1 MTIPGLDPSGEL
13 GRLFFQIQ
21 SKSSHEKDVR
31 QSPGGGHRGTTDA
44 VDLSRLAQ
52 DIRTHAT
59 RAAELPDLR
68 TDRIQHIQQALAQG
82 IELATPGQVA
92 DAITRETILNALG
105 S

>member
-21 SKSSHEKDVR
+21 SKSSHEKDIR
-31 QSPGGGHRGTTDA
+31 QSQAIPQGSADA

-52 DIRTHAT
+52 EIRTHSAH
-59 RAAELPDLR
+59 AAQLPDVR
-68 TDRIQHIQQALAQG
+68 TDRIQQIQQTLG
-82 IELATPGQVA
+82 EGSELATPGQLA
-92 DAITRETILNALG
+92 DAIVRETILNALG

>member
-13 GRLFFQIQ
+13 GKLFFQIH
-21 SKSSHEKDVR
+21 SKSSHEKDVH
-31 QSPGGGHRGTTDA
+31 QPKTVLQGSTDA

-52 DIRTHAT
+52 DIRTQSA

-68 TDRIQHIQQALAQG
+68 TDRIERIQQALTKG
-82 IELATPGQVA
+82 VELSTSEQLA
-92 DAITRETILNALG
+92 DAIARETILNALG

>member
-21 SKSSHEKDVR
+21 SKSGHDKDVR
-31 QSPGGGHRGTTDA
+31 QPKAVPYGSTDA

-52 DIRTHAT
+52 DIRIHSS
-59 RAAELPDLR
+59 RAAQLPDLR
-68 TDRIQHIQQALAQG
+68 TDRIQQIQEALAQG
-82 IELATPGQVA
+82 RELATPGQLA
-92 DAITRETILNALG
+92 DAIARETILNDLG

>member
-31 QSPGGGHRGTTDA
+31 QPQVVSQRSSDA

-52 DIRTHAT
+52 DIRTHTA
-59 RAAELPDLR
+59 RAGELPDLR
-68 TDRIQHIQQALAQG
+68 TDKIQRVQQVLAQG
-82 IELATPGQVA
+82 SQLATADQLA
-92 DAITRETILNALG
+92 DAIIRETLL
-105 S
+105 SDLSS

>member
-21 SKSSHEKDVR
+21 SKSSHEKDGR
-31 QSPGGGHRGTTDA
+31 QPQGVHRGATDA

-52 DIRTHAT
+52 DIRTHSA

-68 TDRIQHIQQALAQG
+68 TDRIQQIQQALAQG
-82 IELATPGQVA
+82 VELATPGQLA

>member
-21 SKSSHEKDVR
+21 SKSSQEKEIR
-31 QSPGGGHRGTTDA
+31 QPQSIPPGSTDA

-52 DIRTHAT
+52 DIRTHSA
-59 RAAELPDLR
+59 RAAELPNLR
-68 TDRIQHIQQALAQG
+68 TDRIDRIQQALTEG
-82 IELATPGQVA
+82 VELATPEQLA
-92 DAITRETILNALG
+92 DAIVRETILNALG

>member
-13 GRLFFQIQ
+13 GRLFLQVQ

-31 QSPGGGHRGTTDA
+31 QLKTVPQGSADA
-44 VDLSRLAQ
+44 VDLSRLAK
-52 DIRTHAT
+52 DIRTHST

-68 TDRIQHIQQALAQG
+68 TDRIQRIQQVLAQG
-82 IELATPGQVA
+82 DELATSEQLA
-92 DAITRETILNALG
+92 DAITRETILNGLG

>member
-31 QSPGGGHRGTTDA
+31 QPQGVHHGATDA

-52 DIRTHAT
+52 DIRTHSAQ
-59 RAAELPDLR
+59 AAELPDLR
-68 TDRIQHIQQALAQG
+68 TDRIQQIQQALAQG
-82 IELATPGQVA
+82 VELATPGQLA

>member
-21 SKSSHEKDVR
+21 SKSGHDKDVR
-31 QSPGGGHRGTTDA
+31 HEPATSRGAADA

-52 DIRTHAT
+52 DIRNYSS
-59 RAAELPDLR
+59 RAAELPDVR
-68 TDRIQHIQQALAQG
+68 ADRIQEVQQALAQG
-82 IELATPGQVA
+82 KELSTPNQLA
-92 DAITRETILNALG
+92 DAIARETILNALG

>member
-31 QSPGGGHRGTTDA
+31 QTKSVPQGSTDA

-52 DIRTHAT
+52 DIRTHSA

-68 TDRIQHIQQALAQG
+68 TDRIERIQQALTQG
-82 IELATPGQVA
+82 VDLATPAQLA
-92 DAITRETILNALG
+92 DAIVRETILNALG

>member
-21 SKSSHEKDVR
+21 SKSSLEKDIR
-31 QSPGGGHRGTTDA
+31 QTQSVSQGSADA

-52 DIRTHAT
+52 DIRTHSA
-59 RAAELPDLR
+59 RAAQLPDVR
-68 TDRIQHIQQALAQG
+68 TDKIQQIQQALG
-82 IELATPGQVA
+82 EGRELTTPGQLA
-92 DAITRETILNALG
+92 DAIVRETILNALG

>member
-31 QSPGGGHRGTTDA
+31 HTPEGHRGTTDA

-52 DIRTHAT
+52 DIQTHAS

-68 TDRIQHIQQALAQG
+68 TDRIQRVQQALAQG
-82 IELATPGQVA
+82 VEMATPGQLA

>member
-21 SKSSHEKDVR
+21 SKDNHEKDTR
-31 QSPGGGHRGTTDA
+31 QPSTVSRGSADA

-52 DIRTHAT
+52 EIRIHSS

-68 TDRIQHIQQALAQG
+68 TDRIQGIQQALAQG
-82 IELATPGQVA
+82 IELATPNQLA
-92 DAITRETILNALG
+92 NSITRETILNALG

>member
-21 SKSSHEKDVR
+21 SKTSLEKDIR
-31 QSPGGGHRGTTDA
+31 QTQSVSQGSADA

-52 DIRTHAT
+52 EIRTHSA
-59 RAAELPDLR
+59 RAAQLPDVR
-68 TDRIQHIQQALAQG
+68 TDKIQQIQQALG
-82 IELATPGQVA
+82 EGGELATSGQLA
-92 DAITRETILNALG
+92 DAIVRETILNALG

>member
-21 SKSSHEKDVR
+21 SKSTHEKEGR
-31 QSPGGGHRGTTDA
+31 HPSTTSRGATDA

-52 DIRTHAT
+52 DIRNHSS
-59 RAAELPDLR
+59 RAAQLPDVR
-68 TDRIQHIQQALAQG
+68 TDRIQQIQQALAQG
-82 IELATPGQVA
+82 KELATPGQLA
-92 DAITRETILNALG
+92 DAIARETILNNLG

>member
-21 SKSSHEKDVR
+21 SKSNHEKDVR
-31 QSPGGGHRGTTDA
+31 QPQAVPRGSNDA
-44 VDLSRLAQ
+44 VDLSRLSQ
-52 DIRTHAT
+52 DIRMHAA

-68 TDRIQHIQQALAQG
+68 TERIQHIQQALAEG
-82 IELATPGQVA
+82 VELSSPAQLA
-92 DAITRETILNALG
+92 DAIARETILNALG

>member
-21 SKSSHEKDVR
+21 SKTAQEKDVR
-31 QSPGGGHRGTTDA
+31 QIHTSSPGTTDA

-52 DIRTHAT
+52 DIRVHSAQ
-59 RAAELPDLR
+59 AAQLPDLR
-68 TDRIQHIQQALAQG
+68 TEKIQRIQQLLAQG
-82 IELATPGQVA
+82 KELATSDQVA

>member
-21 SKSSHEKDVR
+21 SKTSLEKDIR
-31 QSPGGGHRGTTDA
+31 QTQSVSQGSADA

-52 DIRTHAT
+52 EIRTHSA
-59 RAAELPDLR
+59 RAAQLPDVR
-68 TDRIQHIQQALAQG
+68 TDKIQQIQQALG
-82 IELATPGQVA
+82 EGSELATPGQLA
-92 DAITRETILNALG
+92 DAIVRETILNALG

>member
-13 GRLFFQIQ
+13 GRLFFQVQ
-21 SKSSHEKDVR
+21 SKSNDEKDVR
-31 QSPGGGHRGTTDA
+31 QTKPVHQGSTDA

-52 DIRTHAT
+52 EIRTHST

-68 TDRIQHIQQALAQG
+68 TGKVERIQQALTLG
-82 IELATPGQVA
+82 VELATPGQLA
-92 DAITRETILNALG
+92 DAIARETILNALG

>member
-21 SKSSHEKDVR
+21 SKSNHEKDAHKPQAV
-31 QSPGGGHRGTTDA
+31 PRGSTDA

-52 DIRTHAT
+52 DIRTHST
-59 RAAELPDLR
+59 RAAQLPDLR
-68 TDRIQHIQQALAQG
+68 TDRIQHIQQALTHG
-82 IELATPGQVA
+82 SELATPGQLA
-92 DAITRETILNALG
+92 DSIARETILNALG

>member
-21 SKSSHEKDVR
+21 SKSSHEKDIR
-31 QSPGGGHRGTTDA
+31 QPQPVPQGSTDA

-52 DIRTHAT
+52 DIRTHSAS
-59 RAAELPDLR
+59 AAQLPDVR
-68 TDRIQHIQQALAQG
+68 TDRIQQIQQALAEG
-82 IELATPGQVA
+82 SELATPGQLA
-92 DAITRETILNALG
+92 DAIVRETILNALG

>member
-21 SKSSHEKDVR
+21 SKPSHDKEVR
-31 QSPGGGHRGTTDA
+31 HSPPTSRGATDA

-52 DIRTHAT
+52 DIRNHSS
-59 RAAELPDLR
+59 RAAELPDVR
-68 TDRIQHIQQALAQG
+68 TDRIQQIQQALAEG
-82 IELATPGQVA
+82 KELATPGQLA
-92 DAITRETILNALG
+92 DAIVRETILNNLG

>member
-21 SKSSHEKDVR
+21 SKSNHEKEVR
-31 QSPGGGHRGTTDA
+31 HQPTASRGATDA

-52 DIRTHAT
+52 DIRNHSS
-59 RAAELPDLR
+59 RAAELPDVR
-68 TDRIQHIQQALAQG
+68 TDRIQQVQQALAEG
-82 IELATPGQVA
+82 KELATPGQLA
-92 DAITRETILNALG
+92 DAIVRETILNALG

>member
-21 SKSSHEKDVR
+21 SKSDEKDVR
-31 QSPGGGHRGTTDA
+31 QTKFVSQGSTDA

-52 DIRTHAT
+52 DIRRHSA
-59 RAAELPDLR
+59 RAADLPDLR
-68 TDRIQHIQQALAQG
+68 TDRIDRIQQALTQG
-82 IELATPGQVA
+82 VELATSDQLA
-92 DAITRETILNALG
+92 DAIARETILNALG